1 MDVFFQSNHQ
11 FASDSNNIFNISKC
25 GGRDKQI
32 SNKLMM
38 YKSRNSSNSN
48 QVIPPIIKNNYLDL

>member
-25 GGRDKQI
+25 GGRDK
-32 SNKLMM
+32 
-38 YKSRNSSNSN
+38 
-48 QVIPPIIKNNYLDL
+48 